1 MKKILA
7 LTAASL
13 CSSPVLAGAYV
24 NLETNASYTGSD
36 YKSRSTDYHIG
47 YQNTLGVLDWYAQ
60 GGRTV
65 DSFDNDLW
73 LEADSESTWSGKVGG
88 SVSATEKLDVYGEV
102 SFANF
107 FDEDIDNSYGTKLGA
122 KFAF

>member
-24 NLETNASYTGSD
+24 NVETNASYTGGD
-36 YKSRSTDYHIG
+36 YDSRATDLHVGYESTVGAI
-47 YQNTLGVLDWYAQ
+47 DWYAQ
-60 GGRTV
+60 GGKTINAV
-65 DSFDNDLW
+65 DGL
-73 LEADSESTWSGKVGG
+73 DSESAWSGKLGG
-88 SVSATEKLDVYGEV
+88 SVSATERLGVYGEI
-102 SFANF
+102 SFANIL
-107 FDEDIDNSYGTKLGA
+107 DEETDNTYGTKLGA